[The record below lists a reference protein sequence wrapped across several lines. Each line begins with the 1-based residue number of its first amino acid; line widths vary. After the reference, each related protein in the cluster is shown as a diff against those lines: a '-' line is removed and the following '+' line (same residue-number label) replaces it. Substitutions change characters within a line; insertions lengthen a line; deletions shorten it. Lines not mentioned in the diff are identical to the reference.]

1 MWIIV
6 LVLFIAA
13 FAIIISNIAVV
24 QQSEAALC
32 RKRELYPEWRIYYA
46 AVPLEDKQEREQTI
60 ACMLRYLKAEG
71 EGH

>member
-1 MWIIV
+1 MEALIKRIQEANTV
-6 LVLFIAA
+6 
-13 FAIIISNIAVV
+13 AIDCIF
-24 QQSEAALC
+24 EAALC